1 MMFFEWMNKVSENA
15 PSHTSLNTV
24 LLGPVR
30 SQTQRGGEKNR
41 PAYKQSWVSITGL
54 EKNMKKEL
62 CQPNEDEG
70 AGSFTQER
78 TFLSKGARA

>member
-1 MMFFEWMNKVSENA
+1 
-15 PSHTSLNTV
+15 
-24 LLGPVR
+24 
-30 SQTQRGGEKNR
+30 
-41 PAYKQSWVSITGL
+41 
-54 EKNMKKEL
+54 MKKEL